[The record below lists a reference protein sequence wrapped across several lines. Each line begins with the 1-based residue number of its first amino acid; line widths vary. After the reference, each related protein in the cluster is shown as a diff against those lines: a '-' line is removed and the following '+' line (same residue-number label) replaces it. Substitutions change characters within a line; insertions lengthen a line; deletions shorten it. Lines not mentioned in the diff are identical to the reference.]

1 LARGST
7 GFNVGTDSA
16 GLLVWY
22 SSSARQIAGGS
33 IKPNQWH
40 HAAFVRS
47 GSTLT
52 GYLNGV
58 SVGTA
63 TVTTDFSNSAATIGS
78 LGGSEFITGYLSN
91 LRVVVGTAV
100 YTSNFTPPIAP
111 LTSISGTS
119 LLTNFTNAGIIDNTM
134 MNNLETVGNAQ
145 ISTAQSQFGG
155 GSMYFDGNGD
165 YLTQP
170 SSQNFNFGT
179 ENFTMEGWFYQ
190 TGLSSSYPAIVS
202 NPLGWGNAG
211 AWGVLS
217 SHVSSGVRKLQFYC
231 YNADASNP
239 LLLGT
244 TTLSD
249 NTWYYFALTRSGTT
263 FRLFLNGTVEATA
276 TFGGS
281 VTSVSSGL
289 VVGINQTAYP
299 FQGYI
304 DDLRITKGYARYT
317 SNFTPATSAFPT
329 Y

>member
-91 LRVVVGTAV
+91 LRVVGTAV
-100 YTSNFTPPIAP
+100 YTSAFTPPTAP
-111 LTSISGTS
+111 VTAISGTS
-119 LLTNFTNAGIIDNTM
+119 LLLNYTNAGIIDNTM
-134 MNNLETVGNAQ
+134 INNLETVGNAQ
-145 ISTAQSQFGG
+145 ISTGQSKFGG
-155 GSMYFDGNGD
+155 GSMYFDGTGD
-165 YLTQP
+165 YLLPQAGL
-170 SSQNFNFGT
+170 QYAFGT
-179 ENFTMEGWFYQ
+179 GNFTLECWIYSTNANDSPIYEGRNSGTSGTAGF
-190 TGLSSSYPAIVS
+190 TLTAFSSSVIRIY
-202 NPLGWGNAG
+202 AG
-211 AWGVLS
+211 GVLIA
-217 SHVSSGVRKLQFYC
+217 SSGTTYVNIWTHVAVVKSG
-231 YNADASNP
+231 A
-239 LLLGT
+239 T
-244 TTLSD
+244 TTLYINGTSV
-249 NTWYYFALTRSGTT
+249 GTT
-263 FRLFLNGTVEATA
+263 AGLTNLTDQSAIIGGGRYTSDSTITA
-276 TFGGS
+276 SFT
-281 VTSVSSGL
+281 
-289 VVGINQTAYP
+289 
-299 FQGYI
+299 GYI
-304 DDLRITKGYARYT
+304 DDFRITKGYARYT